1 MNRKENAKLTLTLVF
16 ILVVLMVLM
25 RFAVRIK

>member
-1 MNRKENAKLTLTLVF
+1 MNRKENAKLTLSLVF